1 MIGILGKNTK
11 LGLLLNILI
20 ILILTAGIVG
30 GFFYWYLPKAT
41 NSGQSI
47 TVPDVTGNPV
57 EKAMEDLS
65 GKDLGYFIADS
76 TYSSEF
82 PPLTVLAQH
91 PAPNEKVKINRKIYL
106 TVNKVNA
113 PKTKIPDIIDGTVKS
128 AARILKSA
136 DLELGKIEYIPD
148 KYVNTVLKVEVNGEI
163 LSKKEL
169 QEGYMVE
176 QGTKIKIYAGNG
188 LGRDE
193 LSIPEVVGMPLD
205 EVELF
210 LLGIGLKVGQIEY
223 IDTVG
228 VEIGQIIRQSPEPER
243 GTVIKKGALMDLW
256 VSGYYPENVI
266 GEEAEEGTLEEGK
279 EDK

>member
-20 ILILTAGIVG
+20 VLVLTVVLVIS
-30 GFFYWYLPKAT
+30 FFYWYLPKAT

-47 TVPDVTGNPV
+47 TVPDVTGTSIDEAV
-57 EKAMEDLS
+57 KDLS
-65 GKDLGYFIADS
+65 GKDLGFFIADS

-91 PAPNEKVKINRKIYL
+91 PAPNDKVKINRKIYL
-106 TVNKVNA
+106 TVNKVDA
-113 PKTKIPDIIDGTVKS
+113 PKTKIPDVIDGTVKS
-128 AARILKSA
+128 AKRILKSA
-136 DLELGKIEYIPD
+136 DLEVGRIEYIPD
-148 KYVNTVLKVEVNGEI
+148 KYVNTVLKIGVNGDVLTKE
-163 LSKKEL
+163 EL

-176 QGTKIKIYAGNG
+176 QGTKIIIYAGNG
-188 LGRDE
+188 LGSNQ

-228 VEIGQIIRQSPEPER
+228 VEIGEIIRQSPEPKR

-256 VSGYYPENVI
+256 VSGYFPENVI
-266 GEEAEEGTLEEGK
+266 GEEGVDVSQEEG
-279 EDK
+279 DN